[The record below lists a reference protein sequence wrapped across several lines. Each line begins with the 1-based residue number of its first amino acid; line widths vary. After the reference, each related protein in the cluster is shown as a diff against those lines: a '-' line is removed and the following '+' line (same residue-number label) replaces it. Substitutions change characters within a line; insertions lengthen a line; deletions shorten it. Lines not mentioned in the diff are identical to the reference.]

1 MSAATALSKLP
12 NKLRLGEVMLRKIM
26 IGALALGF
34 AACVAPSRFEWG
46 DYENSLYS
54 FSKTPEA
61 RESYRKS
68 LQVAI
73 QRGEQSKRLAPGMYA
88 ELGYLFLEDDNN
100 AEAIASF
107 QKEMA
112 AFPES
117 RVFLGSVVT
126 RLTGGSTPAT
136 QPVSAASTPNS

>member
-1 MSAATALSKLP
+1 MFKPLL
-12 NKLRLGEVMLRKIM
+12 
-26 IGALALGF
+26 IGALALSV
-34 AACVAPSRFEWG
+34 AACATPSRFEWG

-61 RESYRKS
+61 RENYRKS

-88 ELGYLFLEDDNN
+88 ELGYLYLEDNNN

-107 QKEMA
+107 EKEMT

-117 RVFLGSVVT
+117 RIFLTSLVT
-126 RLTGGSTPAT
+126 RLNGSSAQTAPSA
-136 QPVSAASTPNS
+136 SAASSPNS